1 MLTRLDV
8 RDFAIV
14 TALEL
19 ELGPGMTVL
28 TGETG
33 AGKSILIEAL
43 GLALGDRAD
52 TGAIRVGAERAQVTA
67 TFDVAEVPAALA
79 WLDEQGI
86 GDGGECLLRR
96 TLVRDGRS
104 RAFVNGTP
112 VPLQSLQALG
122 ECLLD
127 IHGQHAH
134 QSLLHRATQ
143 RDLLDAYGG
152 HQTLATSVADAW
164 HQWQSLAAEQA
175 GASAAAV
182 DRAARLDLLSYQVA
196 ELASLALGE
205 DELPQL
211 EEEHRRLANAQR
223 LLADT
228 GHLVGLLHADDEA
241 IEVQIGRALATAAG
255 LAALDTAIAPARD
268 LLDGALI
275 QLREAAAA
283 LRAYEAQL
291 DQDPDRLDELDRR
304 LAAVH
309 EMARKHRV
317 RPEALPQRLRDLE
330 AELAALR
337 GAEARSAGLDADVGR
352 ARDAFVES
360 AGRLSS
366 ARRAA
371 ATRLA
376 AAVTE
381 GMQTL
386 GMIRGLFQVDLQEVG
401 ADQGGAYGLD
411 RVELLVAA
419 NPGLAPAPLA
429 KVASGGELSRIS
441 LAIQVVTA
449 GLGAVPTLVFDEVD
463 VGIGGGVAEIVGRL
477 LHALGRDRQV
487 LCVTHLPQVAARAD
501 THLVVRKRTAGA
513 HAETSIEPVEKAAR
527 VEEVARMAGGVAI
540 TAEALA
546 HAAALIAR
554 GPDDGKAAGPTRVGA
569 GTRPARTP
577 RR

>member
-14 TALEL
+14 STLEL
-19 ELGPGMTVL
+19 ELGAGMTVL

-52 TGAIRVGAERAQVTA
+52 TGAIRAGADRALVAA
-67 TFDVAEVPAALA
+67 TFDVRAVPAARA
-79 WLDEQGI
+79 WLDAQGI
-86 GDGGECLLRR
+86 GDGDECLLRR
-96 TLVRDGRS
+96 VLVRDGRS

-112 VPLQSLQALG
+112 VPLQSLQSLG

-152 HQTLATSVADAW
+152 HRALAASAADAW
-164 HQWQSLAAEQA
+164 RGWQALADEQIAVA
-175 GASAAAV
+175 GAAA
-182 DRAARLDLLSYQVA
+182 DRAARLDLLSYQVS
-196 ELASLALGE
+196 ELANLALAE

-211 EEEHRRLANAQR
+211 DEEHRRLANAER

-228 GHLVGLLHADDEA
+228 GRLVGLLHGDEEA
-241 IEVQIGRALATAAG
+241 IEVQVGRALATVGG
-255 LAALDTAIAPARD
+255 LAALDPAMSPARE
-268 LLDGALI
+268 LLDAALI
-275 QLREAAAA
+275 QLREATAA
-283 LRAYEAQL
+283 LRDYEAQL
-291 DQDPDRLDELDRR
+291 DLDPERLDELDRR

-317 RPEALPQRLRDLE
+317 RPEGLPQRLRDLE
-330 AELAALR
+330 AELAGLR
-337 GAEARSAGLDADVGR
+337 GAEARSAGLEAEVAR
-352 ARDAFVES
+352 ARHAFLEAAERLS
-360 AGRLSS
+360 AGR
-366 ARRAA
+366 REAA
-371 ATRLA
+371 ARLA

-381 GMQTL
+381 RMQTL
-386 GMIRGLFQVDLQEVG
+386 GMARGVFEVDLQRIVP
-401 ADQGGAYGLD
+401 DQAGAYGID
-411 RVELLVAA
+411 RVEFVVAA
-419 NPGLAPAPLA
+419 NPGQPPAPLA

-441 LAIQVVTA
+441 LAIQVATA

-477 LHALGRDRQV
+477 LHDLGRNRQV

-501 THLVVRKRTAGA
+501 THLVVRKRADGER
-513 HAETSIEPVEKAAR
+513 AETSIEPVAGATR
-527 VEEVARMAGGVAI
+527 IEEVARMAGGVAI
-540 TAEALA
+540 TEQALA
-546 HAAALIAR
+546 HAAALVAGGR
-554 GPDDGKAAGPTRVGA
+554 SDG
-569 GTRPARTP
+569 
-577 RR
+577 

>member
-14 TALEL
+14 STLEL
-19 ELGPGMTVL
+19 ELGAGMTVL

-52 TGAIRVGAERAQVTA
+52 TGAIRAGADRAQVAA
-67 TFDVAEVPAALA
+67 TFDVRAVPVARA
-79 WLDEQGI
+79 WLDAQGI
-86 GDGGECLLRR
+86 GDGEECLLRR
-96 TLVRDGRS
+96 VLVRDGRS

-112 VPLQSLQALG
+112 VPLQSLQSLG

-152 HQTLATSVADAW
+152 HRALAASAADAW
-164 HQWQSLAAEQA
+164 RGWQALADEQIAAA
-175 GASAAAV
+175 GAAA
-182 DRAARLDLLSYQVA
+182 DRAARLDLLSYQVS
-196 ELASLALGE
+196 ELASLALAD

-211 EEEHRRLANAQR
+211 DEEHRRLANAER

-228 GHLVGLLHADDEA
+228 GRLVGLLHGDEEA
-241 IEVQIGRALATAAG
+241 IEVQVGRALAAVGG
-255 LAALDTAIAPARD
+255 LAALDPAISPARE
-268 LLDGALI
+268 LLDAALI
-275 QLREAAAA
+275 QLREATAA
-283 LRAYEAQL
+283 LRDYEAQL
-291 DQDPDRLDELDRR
+291 DLDPERLDELDRR

-317 RPEALPQRLRDLE
+317 RPEGLPQRLRDLE
-330 AELAALR
+330 AELAGLR
-337 GAEARSAGLDADVGR
+337 GAEARSASLEAEVARARRGFLDA
-352 ARDAFVES
+352 AEQLS
-360 AGRLSS
+360 A
-366 ARRAA
+366 ARREAA
-371 ATRLA
+371 ARLA

-381 GMQTL
+381 RMQTL
-386 GMIRGLFQVDLQEVG
+386 GMARGVFEVDLQRI
-401 ADQGGAYGLD
+401 APDQAGAYGID
-411 RVELLVAA
+411 RVEFLVAA
-419 NPGLAPAPLA
+419 NPGQPPAPLA

-441 LAIQVVTA
+441 LAIQVATA

-477 LHALGRDRQV
+477 LHDLGRNRQV

-501 THLVVRKRTAGA
+501 THLVVRKRADGER
-513 HAETSIEPVEKAAR
+513 AETSIEPVAGAR
-527 VEEVARMAGGVAI
+527 RIEEVARMAGGVAI
-540 TAEALA
+540 TEQALA
-546 HAAALIAR
+546 HAAALVAGGR
-554 GPDDGKAAGPTRVGA
+554 SDG
-569 GTRPARTP
+569 
-577 RR
+577 

>member
-14 TALEL
+14 STLEL
-19 ELGPGMTVL
+19 ELGAGMTVL

-52 TGAIRVGAERAQVTA
+52 TGAIRAGADRALVAA
-67 TFDVAEVPAALA
+67 TFDVRAVPAARA
-79 WLDEQGI
+79 WLDAQGI
-86 GDGGECLLRR
+86 GDGDECLLRR
-96 TLVRDGRS
+96 VLVRDGRS

-112 VPLQSLQALG
+112 VPLQSLQSLG

-152 HQTLATSVADAW
+152 HRALAASAADAW
-164 HQWQSLAAEQA
+164 RGWQALADEQIAAA
-175 GASAAAV
+175 GAAA
-182 DRAARLDLLSYQVA
+182 DRAARLDLLSYQVS
-196 ELASLALGE
+196 ELASLALAD

-211 EEEHRRLANAQR
+211 DEEHRRLANAER

-228 GHLVGLLHADDEA
+228 GRLVGLLHGDEEA
-241 IEVQIGRALATAAG
+241 IEVQVGRALAAVGG
-255 LAALDTAIAPARD
+255 LAALDPAISPARE
-268 LLDGALI
+268 LLDAALI
-275 QLREAAAA
+275 QLREATAA
-283 LRAYEAQL
+283 LRDYEAQL
-291 DQDPDRLDELDRR
+291 DLDPERLDELDRR

-317 RPEALPQRLRDLE
+317 RPEGLPQRLRDLE
-330 AELAALR
+330 AELAGLR
-337 GAEARSAGLDADVGR
+337 GAEARSASLEAEVARARRGFLDA
-352 ARDAFVES
+352 AEQLS
-360 AGRLSS
+360 A
-366 ARRAA
+366 ARREAA
-371 ATRLA
+371 ARLA

-381 GMQTL
+381 RMQTL
-386 GMIRGLFQVDLQEVG
+386 GMARGVFEVDLQRI
-401 ADQGGAYGLD
+401 APDQAGAYGID
-411 RVELLVAA
+411 RVEFLVAA
-419 NPGLAPAPLA
+419 NPGQPPAPLA

-441 LAIQVVTA
+441 LAIQVATA

-477 LHALGRDRQV
+477 LHDLGRDRQV

-501 THLVVRKRTAGA
+501 THLVVRKRADGER
-513 HAETSIEPVEKAAR
+513 AETSIEPVAGATR
-527 VEEVARMAGGVAI
+527 IEEVARMAGGVAI
-540 TAEALA
+540 TEQALA
-546 HAAALIAR
+546 HAAALVAGGR
-554 GPDDGKAAGPTRVGA
+554 SDG
-569 GTRPARTP
+569 
-577 RR
+577 